1 MEEIVYKE
9 EVGTKGLICQF
20 IKTETGYLRQ
30 QIFPTGLIIEGDY
43 TEEEY
48 QKFLHDV
55 QTFKNLQ
62 QQSVL
67 SKKKSKRR

>member
-9 EVGTKGLICQF
+9 EVGQSGLICQF

-30 QIFPTGLIIEGDY
+30 NIFPDGMMFEGEY

-48 QKFLHDV
+48 QKFLRDV
-55 QTFKNLQ
+55 ETFKDLQ
-62 QQSVL
+62 KQSEL
-67 SKKKSKRR
+67 SKRKPKQ